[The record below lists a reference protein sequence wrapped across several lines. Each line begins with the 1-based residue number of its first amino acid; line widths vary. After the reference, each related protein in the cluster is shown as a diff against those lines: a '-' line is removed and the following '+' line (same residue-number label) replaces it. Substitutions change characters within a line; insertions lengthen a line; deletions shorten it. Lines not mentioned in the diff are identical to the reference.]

1 MKKGDTMADR
11 KQTRR
16 TIVESLNAYGQARQL
31 RKEILGPD
39 LIDTVV
45 DVADIAATNVRE
57 ASKAAVQ
64 NTANFVLDTK
74 AKASDFYDKQR
85 SNWQEAFQGMKDQ
98 FQMQKA
104 NFYTTLDARAVM
116 RAQQAEDRKEFFNNV
131 KNKGK
136 ELAVKVGTAVD
147 KTATGL
153 YNGGR
158 HAVNRARQEMK
169 NGTGFLAA
177 SIVGLSAAVQ
187 SRYQSWKAEREETQ
201 LPLRERVANRLG
213 AMTNRLRAP
222 EEKAINLRS
231 LDRIASNGH
240 VVSDKNQFVAD
251 LYMSYD
257 NKDRDQFKRDI
268 VGSKTVE
275 LRGWA
280 FNSDF
285 ENADPDISLKYDT
298 KELNTMFKDLDAYIK
313 DQERIAKID
322 KHMTE
327 IESKYSFLNPEMES
341 ANQSNV
347 VEDDVVEDNVVE
359 NKVADIQSNNDVSQY
374 ADVDNVRYNEMGDI
388 IASVEIPKAEVGSAE
403 WKDAVNSF
411 YANEDVR
418 ERMLNQ
424 YQLLSTGLEA
434 TSRDGYGVASVVERE
449 AELNELYEEMAYF
462 VAENPGV
469 ADDLIE
475 RADEATP
482 SYMKRAYE
490 VTPENADKAA
500 KMVDLLTADRD
511 KYIETDAKRAADSH
525 RTLTFYQNGLNEYQA
540 TQSVM
545 QTESMG
551 DAVTPEEY
559 QTDRA
564 DITEEKPQITPTYTE
579 ELYDSQNNVQDAPFA
594 EFTPHDLETL
604 HELTTIENQNQDQA
618 FFDSLQGLE
627 PPVVESG
634 MEL

>member
-1 MKKGDTMADR
+1 MQEKITKIIPRYHQYFAVNKAVEATKRATSQNGDKRAGVIWHTQGSGKSLSMVFYSGKLILEQQMENPTLVVLTDR
-11 KQTRR
+11 NDLDDQLFETF
-16 TIVESLNAYGQARQL
+16 TNCRQL
-31 RKEILGPD
+31 LR
-39 LIDTVV
+39 
-45 DVADIAATNVRE
+45 
-57 ASKAAVQ
+57 
-64 NTANFVLDTK
+64 
-74 AKASDFYDKQR
+74 
-85 SNWQEAFQGMKDQ
+85 
-98 FQMQKA
+98 QMP
-104 NFYTTLDARAVM
+104 
-116 RAQQAEDRKEFFNNV
+116 QQAEDRKEFFNNV

-136 ELAVKVGTAVD
+136 EFSVKVGTAVG

-158 HAVNRARQEMK
+158 QAVNRARQEMK

-187 SRYQSWKAEREETQ
+187 SRYQAWKAERRDTQ
-201 LPLRERVANRLG
+201 LPLRERVANRLE

-240 VVSDKNQFVAD
+240 VVTDKNQFVAD

-257 NKDRDQFKRDI
+257 KKDRDQFKRDI

-298 KELNTMFKDLDAYIK
+298 KELNTLFKDLDAYIK

-347 VEDDVVEDNVVE
+347 VEDMVTEESPQAE
-359 NKVADIQSNNDVSQY
+359 NGVSQY
-374 ADVDNVRYNEMGDI
+374 PDAENIHYDENGDVT
-388 IASVEIPKAEVGSAE
+388 SVEIPKAEVGSAE
-403 WKDAVNSF
+403 WKDVVNSF

-418 ERMLNQ
+418 ELMLNQ
-424 YQLLSTGLEA
+424 YKQLSNGLEA

-545 QTESMG
+545 QTKSMG
-551 DAVTPEEY
+551 EAVTPDEY
-559 QTDRA
+559 QIDRA

>member
-16 TIVESLNAYGQARQL
+16 IIVDSLNAYGQARQR

-45 DVADIAATNVRE
+45 DVVDIAATNVHE

-98 FQMQKA
+98 LQMQKA
-104 NFYTTLDARAVM
+104 NFYATLDARGEM
-116 RAQQAEDRKEFFNNV
+116 RAQRAEDSKEFFNNV

-136 ELAVKVGTAVD
+136 ELAVKVGTAVG

-158 HAVNRARQEMK
+158 HAVNRTRQEMK

-187 SRYQSWKAEREETQ
+187 SRYQAWKAERRDTQ
-201 LPLRERVANRLG
+201 LPLRERVANRLE

-240 VVSDKNQFVAD
+240 VVTDKNQFVAD

-298 KELNTMFKDLDAYIK
+298 KELNTMFKDLDTYIK

-327 IESKYSFLNPEMES
+327 IESKYSFLNPKMES

-347 VEDDVVEDNVVE
+347 VEDMVTEESPQAE
-359 NKVADIQSNNDVSQY
+359 NGVSQY
-374 ADVDNVRYNEMGDI
+374 QDAENIHYDENGDV
-388 IASVEIPKAEVGSAE
+388 ASVEIPKAEVGSAE

-411 YANEDVR
+411 YANAAVR
-418 ERMLNQ
+418 ELMLNQ
-424 YQLLSTGLEA
+424 YKQLSNGLEA

-449 AELNELYEEMAYF
+449 AQLNELYDEMTYF

-490 VTPENADKAA
+490 VTPENAEKAA
-500 KMVDLLTADRD
+500 KMVELLTADRD
-511 KYIETDAKRAADSH
+511 THIETDAKRAADSH
-525 RTLTFYQNGLNEYQA
+525 RTITFYQNGLNEYQA

-545 QTESMG
+545 QTEYMG
-551 DAVTPEEY
+551 DAVTPDEY

-579 ELYDSQNNVQDAPFA
+579 EPYDSQNNVHEAPFA

-604 HELTTIENQNQDQA
+604 HELTTIENQNQNQDQA

>member
-16 TIVESLNAYGQARQL
+16 TIVDSLNAYGQARQR
-31 RKEILGPD
+31 RKEVLGPD
-39 LIDTVV
+39 IIDTVV
-45 DVADIAATNVRE
+45 DVADIAATNVRD
-57 ASKAAVQ
+57 AGKAAVQ
-64 NTANFVLDTK
+64 NTSNFVLDTK
-74 AKASDFYDKQR
+74 AKASGFYDKQR

-98 FQMQKA
+98 LQMQKA
-104 NFYTTLDARAVM
+104 NFYATLDARGEM
-116 RAQQAEDRKEFFNNV
+116 RAQRAEDRKEFFNNV

-136 ELAVKVGTAVD
+136 ELAVKVGTAVG

-158 HAVNRARQEMK
+158 QAVNRARQEMK

-187 SRYQSWKAEREETQ
+187 SRYQSWKAERRDTQ
-201 LPLRERVANRLG
+201 LPLRERVANRLE

-240 VVSDKNQFVAD
+240 VVTDKNQFVAD
-251 LYMSYD
+251 LYMSYN

-322 KHMTE
+322 KHMAE
-327 IESKYSFLNPEMES
+327 IESKYSFLNPEIES
-341 ANQSNV
+341 ANQSNL
-347 VEDDVVEDNVVE
+347 VEDMVTEESPQAENGVSKYPDAENIRYDENGDV
-359 NKVADIQSNNDVSQY
+359 
-374 ADVDNVRYNEMGDI
+374 
-388 IASVEIPKAEVGSAE
+388 ASVEIPKAEVASAE

-411 YANEDVR
+411 YANAAVR
-418 ERMLNQ
+418 ELMLNQ
-424 YQLLSTGLEA
+424 YQRLSAGLEA

-490 VTPENADKAA
+490 VTPENAEKAA
-500 KMVDLLTADRD
+500 KMVELLTADRD
-511 KYIETDAKRAADSH
+511 NHIETDAKRAADSH

-551 DAVTPEEY
+551 EAVTHDEY

-634 MEL
+634 MEI

>member
-16 TIVESLNAYGQARQL
+16 TIVDSLNAYGQARQR

-98 FQMQKA
+98 MQKA
-104 NFYTTLDARAVM
+104 NFYATLDARAEM
-116 RAQQAEDRKEFFNNV
+116 RAQRAEDRKEFFNNV

-136 ELAVKVGTAVD
+136 ELAVKVGTAVG

-187 SRYQSWKAEREETQ
+187 SRYQAWKAERRDTQ
-201 LPLRERVANRLG
+201 LPLRERVANRLE

-257 NKDRDQFKRDI
+257 KKDRDQFKRDI

-313 DQERIAKID
+313 DQERITKID

-341 ANQSNV
+341 ANQSNL
-347 VEDDVVEDNVVE
+347 VEDMVTEESPQAENGVSKYPDAENIRYDENGDV
-359 NKVADIQSNNDVSQY
+359 
-374 ADVDNVRYNEMGDI
+374 
-388 IASVEIPKAEVGSAE
+388 ASVEIPKAEVGSDE

-418 ERMLNQ
+418 ELMLNQ
-424 YQLLSTGLEA
+424 YKQLSNGLEA
-434 TSRDGYGVASVVERE
+434 TARDGYGVASVVERE

-490 VTPENADKAA
+490 VTPENAEKAA
-500 KMVDLLTADRD
+500 KMVELLTADRD
-511 KYIETDAKRAADSH
+511 THIETDAKRAADSH
-525 RTLTFYQNGLNEYQA
+525 RTITFYQNGLNEYQA

-545 QTESMG
+545 QTEYMG
-551 DAVTPEEY
+551 DAVTPDEY

-579 ELYDSQNNVQDAPFA
+579 ELYDLQNNVQDAPFA

>member
-74 AKASDFYDKQR
+74 AKASDFYDKQH
-85 SNWQEAFQGMKDQ
+85 SNWQESFQGMKDQ
-98 FQMQKA
+98 LQMQKA
-104 NFYTTLDARAVM
+104 NFYATLDARAEM
-116 RAQQAEDRKEFFNNV
+116 RAQRTEDRKEFFNNV

-136 ELAVKVGTAVD
+136 ELAVKVGTAVG

-158 HAVNRARQEMK
+158 QAVNRARQEMK

-177 SIVGLSAAVQ
+177 SIVGLSATVQ
-187 SRYQSWKAEREETQ
+187 SRYQAWKAERRDTQ
-201 LPLRERVANRLG
+201 LPLRERVANRLE

-240 VVSDKNQFVAD
+240 VVTDKNQFVAD

-257 NKDRDQFKRDI
+257 KKDRDQFKRDI

-322 KHMTE
+322 KHMTD

-347 VEDDVVEDNVVE
+347 VEDMVTEESPQAE
-359 NKVADIQSNNDVSQY
+359 NGVSQY
-374 ADVDNVRYNEMGDI
+374 PDAENIHYDENGDVT
-388 IASVEIPKAEVGSAE
+388 SVEIPKAEVGSAE

-418 ERMLNQ
+418 ELMLNQ
-424 YQLLSTGLEA
+424 YKQLSNGLEA
-434 TSRDGYGVASVVERE
+434 TSRDSYGVASVVERE

-545 QTESMG
+545 QTKSMG
-551 DAVTPEEY
+551 EAVTPDEY
-559 QTDRA
+559 QIDRA

-579 ELYDSQNNVQDAPFA
+579 ELYDSQNNVHEAPFA

-627 PPVVESG
+627 PPVVESA

>member
-16 TIVESLNAYGQARQL
+16 TIVDSLNAYGQTRQR

-45 DVADIAATNVRE
+45 DVVDIAATNVHE

-98 FQMQKA
+98 LQMQKA
-104 NFYTTLDARAVM
+104 NFYATLDARGEM
-116 RAQQAEDRKEFFNNV
+116 RAQRAEDSKEFFKNV

-136 ELAVKVGTAVD
+136 ELAVKVGTAVG

-177 SIVGLSAAVQ
+177 SIVGLSAAIQ
-187 SRYQSWKAEREETQ
+187 SRYQAWKAERRDTQ
-201 LPLRERVANRLG
+201 LPLRERVANRLE

-240 VVSDKNQFVAD
+240 VVTDKNQFVAD

-341 ANQSNV
+341 ANQSNL
-347 VEDDVVEDNVVE
+347 VEDMVAEDNVVE
-359 NKVADIQSNNDVSQY
+359 ESHQSNNEVSQY
-374 ADVDNVRYNEMGDI
+374 ADVNNVRYNEMGDI

-434 TSRDGYGVASVVERE
+434 ISRDGYGVASVVERE
-449 AELNELYEEMAYF
+449 AELNELYDEMAYF

-469 ADDLIE
+469 ADNLIE

-545 QTESMG
+545 QTKSMG
-551 DAVTPEEY
+551 EAVTPDEY

-564 DITEEKPQITPTYTE
+564 DIAEEKPQITPTYTE

>member
-74 AKASDFYDKQR
+74 AKASDFYDKQH
-85 SNWQEAFQGMKDQ
+85 SNWQESFQGMKDQ
-98 FQMQKA
+98 LQMQKA
-104 NFYTTLDARAVM
+104 NFYATLDARAEM
-116 RAQQAEDRKEFFNNV
+116 RAQRTEDRKEFFNNV

-136 ELAVKVGTAVD
+136 ELAVKVGTAVG

-158 HAVNRARQEMK
+158 QAVNRARQEMK

-177 SIVGLSAAVQ
+177 SIVGLSATVQ
-187 SRYQSWKAEREETQ
+187 SRYQAWKAERRDTQ
-201 LPLRERVANRLG
+201 LPLRERVANRLE

-240 VVSDKNQFVAD
+240 VVTDKNQFVAD

-257 NKDRDQFKRDI
+257 KKDRDQFKRDI

-322 KHMTE
+322 KHMTD

-347 VEDDVVEDNVVE
+347 VEDMVTEESPQAE
-359 NKVADIQSNNDVSQY
+359 NGVSQY
-374 ADVDNVRYNEMGDI
+374 PDAENIHYDENGDVT
-388 IASVEIPKAEVGSAE
+388 SVEIPKAEVGSAE

-418 ERMLNQ
+418 ELMLNQ
-424 YQLLSTGLEA
+424 YKQLSNGLEA

-545 QTESMG
+545 QTKSMG
-551 DAVTPEEY
+551 EAVTPDEY
-559 QTDRA
+559 QIDRA

-579 ELYDSQNNVQDAPFA
+579 ELYDSQNNVHEAPFA

-627 PPVVESG
+627 PPVVESA

>member
-16 TIVESLNAYGQARQL
+16 TIVESLNSYGQARQL

-57 ASKAAVQ
+57 ANKAAVQ

-74 AKASDFYDKQR
+74 AKASDFYDKQH

-98 FQMQKA
+98 LQMQKA
-104 NFYTTLDARAVM
+104 NFYATLDARAEM
-116 RAQQAEDRKEFFNNV
+116 RAQRTEDRKEFFNNV

-136 ELAVKVGTAVD
+136 ELAVKVGTAVG

-187 SRYQSWKAEREETQ
+187 SRYQAWKAERRDTQ
-201 LPLRERVANRLG
+201 LPLRERVANRLE

-240 VVSDKNQFVAD
+240 VVTDKNQFVAD

-257 NKDRDQFKRDI
+257 KKDRDQFKRDI

-298 KELNTMFKDLDAYIK
+298 KELNTLFKDLDAYIK

-347 VEDDVVEDNVVE
+347 VEDMVTEESPQAE
-359 NKVADIQSNNDVSQY
+359 NGVSQY
-374 ADVDNVRYNEMGDI
+374 PDAENIHYDENGDVT
-388 IASVEIPKAEVGSAE
+388 SVEIPKAEVGSAE
-403 WKDAVNSF
+403 WKDVVNSF

-418 ERMLNQ
+418 ELMLNQ
-424 YQLLSTGLEA
+424 YKQLSNGLEA

-545 QTESMG
+545 QTKSMG
-551 DAVTPEEY
+551 EAVTPDEY

>member
-16 TIVESLNAYGQARQL
+16 TIVDSLNAYGQARQR

-45 DVADIAATNVRE
+45 DVVDIAATNVHE

-98 FQMQKA
+98 LQMQKA
-104 NFYTTLDARAVM
+104 NFYATLDARGEM
-116 RAQQAEDRKEFFNNV
+116 RAQRAEDSKEFFNNV

-136 ELAVKVGTAVD
+136 ELAVKVGTAVG

-187 SRYQSWKAEREETQ
+187 SRYQAWKAERRDTQ
-201 LPLRERVANRLG
+201 LPLRERVANRLE

-240 VVSDKNQFVAD
+240 VVTDKNQFVAD

-327 IESKYSFLNPEMES
+327 IESKYSFLNPKMES
-341 ANQSNV
+341 ANQSNL
-347 VEDDVVEDNVVE
+347 VEDMVTEESPQAENGVSKYPDAENIRYDENGDV
-359 NKVADIQSNNDVSQY
+359 
-374 ADVDNVRYNEMGDI
+374 
-388 IASVEIPKAEVGSAE
+388 ASVEIPKAEVGSAE

-411 YANEDVR
+411 YANAAVR
-418 ERMLNQ
+418 ELMLNQ
-424 YQLLSTGLEA
+424 YKQLSNGLEA
-434 TSRDGYGVASVVERE
+434 TARDGYGVGTIVERE

-490 VTPENADKAA
+490 VTPENAEKAA
-500 KMVDLLTADRD
+500 KMVELLTADRD
-511 KYIETDAKRAADSH
+511 THIETDAKRAADSH
-525 RTLTFYQNGLNEYQA
+525 RTITFYQNGLNEYQA

-545 QTESMG
+545 QTEYMG
-551 DAVTPEEY
+551 DAVIPDTQAEV
-559 QTDRA
+559 
-564 DITEEKPQITPTYTE
+564 TEEKPQITPTYTE
-579 ELYDSQNNVQDAPFA
+579 ELYDSQNNVIEDAPFA

>member
-16 TIVESLNAYGQARQL
+16 TIVESLNSYGQARQL

-57 ASKAAVQ
+57 ANKAAVQ

-74 AKASDFYDKQR
+74 AKASDFYDKQH

-104 NFYTTLDARAVM
+104 NFYATLDARAVM

-136 ELAVKVGTAVD
+136 ELAVKVGTAVG

-158 HAVNRARQEMK
+158 QAVNRARQEMK

-187 SRYQSWKAEREETQ
+187 SRYQAWKAERRDTQ
-201 LPLRERVANRLG
+201 LPLRERVANRLE

-240 VVSDKNQFVAD
+240 VVTDKNQFVAD

-257 NKDRDQFKRDI
+257 KKDRDQFKRDI

-298 KELNTMFKDLDAYIK
+298 KELNTLFKDLDAYIK

-347 VEDDVVEDNVVE
+347 VEDMVTEESPQAE
-359 NKVADIQSNNDVSQY
+359 NGVSQY
-374 ADVDNVRYNEMGDI
+374 PDAENIHYDENGDVT
-388 IASVEIPKAEVGSAE
+388 SVEIPKAEVGSAE
-403 WKDAVNSF
+403 WKDVVNSF

-418 ERMLNQ
+418 ELMLNQ
-424 YQLLSTGLEA
+424 YKQLSNGLEA

-545 QTESMG
+545 QTKSMG
-551 DAVTPEEY
+551 EAVTPDEY
-559 QTDRA
+559 QIDRA

>member
-11 KQTRR
+11 NQTRL
-16 TIVESLNAYGQARQL
+16 TIVDSLNAYGQARQR

-98 FQMQKA
+98 MQKA
-104 NFYTTLDARAVM
+104 NFYATLDARAEM
-116 RAQQAEDRKEFFNNV
+116 RAQRAEDRKEFFNNV

-136 ELAVKVGTAVD
+136 ELAVKVGTAVG

-257 NKDRDQFKRDI
+257 KKDRDQFKRDI

-341 ANQSNV
+341 ANQSNL
-347 VEDDVVEDNVVE
+347 VEDMVTEESPQAENGVSKYPDAENIRYDENGDV
-359 NKVADIQSNNDVSQY
+359 
-374 ADVDNVRYNEMGDI
+374 
-388 IASVEIPKAEVGSAE
+388 ASVEIPKAEVGSAE

-411 YANEDVR
+411 YANAAVR
-418 ERMLNQ
+418 ELMLNQ
-424 YQLLSTGLEA
+424 YQRLSAGLEA

-490 VTPENADKAA
+490 VTPENAEKAA
-500 KMVDLLTADRD
+500 KMVELLTADRD
-511 KYIETDAKRAADSH
+511 THIETDAKRAADSH
-525 RTLTFYQNGLNEYQA
+525 RTITFYQNGLNEYQA

-545 QTESMG
+545 QTEYMG
-551 DAVTPEEY
+551 DAVTPDEY

-579 ELYDSQNNVQDAPFA
+579 ELYDSQNNVHEAPFA

>member
-11 KQTRR
+11 NQTRR
-16 TIVESLNAYGQARQL
+16 TIVDSLNAYGQARQR
-31 RKEILGPD
+31 RKEIFGPD

-136 ELAVKVGTAVD
+136 ELAVKVGTAVG

-158 HAVNRARQEMK
+158 HVVNRARQEMK

-240 VVSDKNQFVAD
+240 VVSDKNQFVAN

-347 VEDDVVEDNVVE
+347 VEDMVAEDNVVE
-359 NKVADIQSNNDVSQY
+359 ESHQSNNEVSQY

-545 QTESMG
+545 QTKSMG
-551 DAVTPEEY
+551 EAVTPDEY

-564 DITEEKPQITPTYTE
+564 DIAEEKPQITPTYTE